1 MEKLEKHIKEKL
13 EERKILPSTTAWER
27 VESSLGADVQ
37 KSSRNGYWYA
47 IAACLIGLLVI
58 SVVFFNTQNNE
69 SATQIVNV
77 ESKKD
82 SNSES
87 NEQTDIVVTSNK
99 NNNIQVTEE
108 SNRANPVISPIK
120 EEVIQSNKGL
130 AVVAPLSDR
139 EKVVE
144 DSFVST
150 KAEDLIINKKVE
162 EVLATVI
169 NLESMANQV
178 TDAEIDSLLRSA
190 QQDVLKERLF
200 QQDGKVDAMALLNEV
215 EIELDQSFRNKIFE
229 KLKQGFFKAR
239 TAVADRNQ

>member
-13 EERKILPSTTAWER
+13 EERKISPNTTAWER

-37 KSSRNGYWYA
+37 KNSRNGYWYA

-77 ESKKD
+77 ESEKD
-82 SNSES
+82 SDSES
-87 NEQTDIVVTSNK
+87 NEKTDIVVTSNEK
-99 NNNIQVTEE
+99 NNIQIVEE
-108 SNRANPVISPIK
+108 SNRANPVTSPIK
-120 EEVIQSNKGL
+120 EDIIQSNKGL
-130 AVVAPLSDR
+130 VVVEPLSDK
-139 EKVVE
+139 EKVVK